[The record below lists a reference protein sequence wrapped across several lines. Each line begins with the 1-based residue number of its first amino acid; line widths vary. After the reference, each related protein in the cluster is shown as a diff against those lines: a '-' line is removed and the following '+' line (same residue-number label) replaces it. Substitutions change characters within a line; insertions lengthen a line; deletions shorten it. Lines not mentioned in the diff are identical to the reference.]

1 MIDVSCILINYN
13 TSKYSLECIAS
24 ILENT
29 KETLSYEIVV
39 VDNTSKKEDYT
50 LLKEGI
56 GALNS
61 EKIKLVR
68 SKINTG
74 FGGGNMMGVQFSS
87 PCKYYAFVNNDT
99 LFESANLLLNLSQF
113 MVTHPDAGVCSPQM
127 LDEHKNFRKT
137 LDHFS
142 SLWRE
147 LFKRGTMEFINPKRF
162 PNRKKRYQN
171 PIKVDY
177 VQGSFMFINAED
189 FNTIG
194 GFDTNLFL
202 YYEESDVCRRI
213 LKKLHKNTYLV
224 PSLEYIHYT
233 GASTADSLQVKIEQ
247 KISLFYYIRKHYGW
261 FHYKVVQCYFS
272 IRYFFSSLLKPKYW
286 KLFILLI
293 QGMPLSKSIRQQ
305 QTIQSN

>member
-13 TSKYSLECIAS
+13 TSRYSLACIAS

-29 KETLSYEIVV
+29 RDSLRYEIVV
-39 VDNTSKKEDYT
+39 VDNTSEKEDYE
-50 LLKEGI
+50 LLKRGI
-56 GALNS
+56 ASLNS
-61 EKIKLVR
+61 DKIKLVR

-87 PCKYYAFVNNDT
+87 PCKYYSFVNNDT
-99 LFESANLLLNLSQF
+99 LFESDTLLLKLSQF
-113 MVTHPDAGVCSPQM
+113 MQSHPDAGVCSPQM
-127 LDEHKNFRKT
+127 LDEHKNFKKT

-147 LFKRGTMEFINPKRF
+147 VFKRGTLETINSKRF
-162 PNRKKRYQN
+162 PDRKKRYQE
-171 PIKVDY
+171 PLKVEY

-189 FNTIG
+189 FNSVG

-213 LKKLHKNTYLV
+213 LKKQHKATYLV
-224 PSLEYIHYT
+224 PSVEYIHYT
-233 GASTADSLQVKIEQ
+233 GASTSTNLQVKIEQ
-247 KISLFYYIRKHYGW
+247 KISLFYYIKKHYGW
-261 FHYKVVQCYFS
+261 FHYKIVQWYFS

-286 KLFILLI
+286 KLFILIL

-305 QTIQSN
+305 QQIKPN